1 MHLSN
6 LSCRSVCVSYRDVLG
21 FFLIILFSVFSSRLL
36 TQYYI
41 LLFIGD

>member
-6 LSCRSVCVSYRDVLG
+6 LSCRSVCVRYRDVLG
-21 FFLIILFSVFSSRLL
+21 LFLIILFSFFSSRLL

-41 LLFIGD
+41 LLFIAD